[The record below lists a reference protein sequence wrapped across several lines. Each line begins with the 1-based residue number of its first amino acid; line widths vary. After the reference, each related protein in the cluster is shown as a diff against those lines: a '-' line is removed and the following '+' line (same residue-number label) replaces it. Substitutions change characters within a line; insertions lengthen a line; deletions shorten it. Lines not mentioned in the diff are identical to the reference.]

1 MGAQWG
7 PTPFLPLSLRTF
19 LSLPVFDNI
28 DITSGGTDKV
38 SAREEMGREIGTV
51 YYLRTGQSD
60 LGRLRR
66 GR

>member
-51 YYLRTGQSD
+51 YYLRTG
-60 LGRLRR
+60 
-66 GR
+66 